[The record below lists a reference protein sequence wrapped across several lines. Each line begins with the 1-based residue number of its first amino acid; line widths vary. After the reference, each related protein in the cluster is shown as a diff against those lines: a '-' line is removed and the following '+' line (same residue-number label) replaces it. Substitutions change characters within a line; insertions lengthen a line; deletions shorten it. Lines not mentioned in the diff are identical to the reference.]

1 MDSLGKGLHSS
12 LKQNLSSRDL
22 YRTPTNP
29 QYKGRQN
36 HCYLSPLGLNT
47 LNWQLP
53 SRKRVK
59 NVQGIEPRPDK
70 LLVQRRRDFFPR
82 DENCLFEVLLEK
94 QVGNLIMTV
103 QERNTK
109 KKEEEEEE
117 ERLSLTLL
125 SGDKAN
131 LSSAKTISTKG

>member
-1 MDSLGKGLHSS
+1 M
-12 LKQNLSSRDL
+12 
-22 YRTPTNP
+22 
-29 QYKGRQN
+29 
-36 HCYLSPLGLNT
+36 GLNS

-59 NVQGIEPRPDK
+59 NVQGVEPRTVK
-70 LLVQRRRDFFPR
+70 LLVQRRMDFLPR

-109 KKEEEEEE
+109 KKEEEEE
-117 ERLSLTLL
+117 RLSLTLL